1 LQRQFPIAPTTMPHS
16 RTLVAFAL
24 ALAAGSLAAQ
34 TQQLTLPDN
43 HYLSENPTQLGNTGS
58 GIWWRAAGPSR
69 FQIVY
74 DGSHFTGNSGV
85 TGPITLTKIK
95 FRGEDAEANL
105 GGQIYTGVNVQVGST
120 SLAAG
125 ALSTAFATNLAPA
138 APNTTTMSVVGTTNV
153 TVAPSLG
160 SMPNNWNIELD
171 LVAMGIATTFN
182 PLGSEPNL
190 LLDVTIPSAP
200 SNAPPL
206 ALIAM
211 QNTTGTLA
219 QIRGQGLT
227 ATTTTATTGTL
238 SGIPLVVGVE
248 FAGPGGYTTV
258 IPATNEAFGGACGG
272 SAASFYQGFV
282 NGQQFDL
289 GAGLTLLP
297 DSSATPTF
305 YTVAPGAPAPDLTKV
320 NASPNSILDD
330 AVVSFPLGFTFPFP
344 GGSTQT
350 IVPSTNGFVWLDAL
364 MTDNA
369 FAAVAARLLGD
380 PVVGTTAP
388 LYSGARLAI
397 YWTDLN
403 MQRNVGLNGQAGMHI
418 QVDTSGGPGN
428 NVCYVTWWDVATF
441 NVVGGTGVNG
451 HARWTFQMVLFESG
465 IVQLRYGSMPNFAGA
480 STVTTDCFAAMVGF
494 SAGRIGGLS
503 GVNSADPQNRDLSLE
518 APFSTRPEGGAG
530 NLGQR
535 ALTTPNAGGGQ
546 YGGRLYPGQTA
557 TWNAVNVPA
566 GTILA
571 AQLLDVTSSRPGL
584 QVPTITAPGCMLST
598 STGATLWEVFV
609 LPGPTAVGTVPLVIP
624 PGLSGTTIYSQFV
637 TLGGLFGA
645 ADLVTSSSNAI
656 KQVIG
661 LN

>member
-1 LQRQFPIAPTTMPHS
+1 MPHS
-16 RTLVAFAL
+16 RILVVSAL
-24 ALAAGSLAAQ
+24 ALAASSVVAQ
-34 TQQLTLPDN
+34 SQQLTLPDN
-43 HYLSENPTQLGNTGS
+43 HYLSENANQLGNTGS
-58 GIWWRAAGPSR
+58 GVWWRAAGPSR

-105 GGQIYTGVNVQVGST
+105 GGQVYTGVTVQVGAT
-120 SLAAG
+120 TLAAG
-125 ALSTAFATNLAPA
+125 GLSTTFATNLAPA
-138 APNTTTMSVVGTTNV
+138 APNTTTMSAVGTTNV
-153 TVAPSLG
+153 TVAPSAG

-182 PLGSEPNL
+182 PLGAEPNL
-190 LLDVTIPSAP
+190 LLDVTVPAAP
-200 SNAPPL
+200 ANLPPL
-206 ALIAM
+206 GLILF

-219 QIRGQGLT
+219 TIRGQGVT

-238 SGIPLVVGVE
+238 NANPLVVGLE
-248 FAGPGGYTTV
+248 FVGPGGYTTV
-258 IPATNEAFGGACGG
+258 VPATNEAFGGACGG

-289 GAGLTLLP
+289 GAGLTMLP
-297 DSSATPTF
+297 DSSGAPTS
-305 YTVAPGAPAPDLTKV
+305 YTVVSGAPAPDLTKV

-350 IVPSTNGFVWLDAL
+350 IVPSTNGFVWLDPL

-369 FAAVAARLLGD
+369 FAAVASRLLGD
-380 PVVGTTAP
+380 PVPGTTAP

-397 YWTDLN
+397 YWSDLN
-403 MQRNVGLNGQAGMHI
+403 MQRNVGLNSQAGMHI
-418 QVDTSGGPGN
+418 QVDASGGPGN

-441 NVVGGTGVNG
+441 NVVGGTGVQG
-451 HARWTFQMVLFESG
+451 HVRWTFQMVLFESG
-465 IVQLRYGSMPNFAGA
+465 IVQFRYGSVPNFTGA
-480 STVTTDCFAAMVGF
+480 STVTTDCFAALVGF
-494 SAGRIGGLS
+494 SAGRIGGLA

-518 APFSTRPEGGAG
+518 TPFSTRPEGGVA
-530 NLGQR
+530 NIGQR

-557 TWNAVNVPA
+557 TWNATNVPA
-566 GTILA
+566 GTILG
-571 AQLLDVTSSRPGL
+571 AQLLDVTASRPGL
-584 QVPTITAPGCMLST
+584 QIPTITAPGCMLST
-598 STGATLWEVFV
+598 STGATVWEVFV
-609 LPGPTAVGTVPLVIP
+609 LPGATAVGTTPLAVPT
-624 PGLSGTTIYSQFV
+624 GLSGVTIYSQFV

-645 ADLVTSSSNAI
+645 PDLVTSSSNAI